1 MATPKVLTR
10 SQRHLLMGLA
20 VLLLHLA
27 LIWALQ
33 SGMVGR
39 IKEVIVPVAMFSQFM
54 DLPKPAPVQPRGAPV
69 PMAKTQPSL
78 ALQTPPPQTP
88 SMTQAPPIA
97 AAAAAVTPV
106 PTATTAA
113 PASEAVAIE
122 IARKPELTTKP
133 TAPAQVQWPSAQAD
147 YLQNPKPPYPV
158 LSRRLSEQGL
168 VVHSV
173 LIGVDGRAISASLIK
188 SSGFDRL
195 DKASYDAIMR
205 WRYTPGLRNG
215 IPEPMSFNVPLNWVL
230 E

>member
-27 LIWALQ
+27 LIGALQ
-33 SGMVGR
+33 SGLMGR
-39 IKEVIVPVAMFSQFM
+39 IKEVIVPVVTLSQFM
-54 DLPKPAPVQPRGAPV
+54 DLSKPTPVQPRSAPL
-69 PMAKTQPSL
+69 PLAKTQPSL
-78 ALQTPPPQTP
+78 ALQTPPPQNP
-88 SMTQAPPIA
+88 FMTQAPPIA
-97 AAAAAVTPV
+97 AAAAAVTPM
-106 PTATTAA
+106 PAATAA
-113 PASEAVAIE
+113 AQATEAVAT
-122 IARKPELTTKP
+122 ASKPELTTKP
-133 TAPAQVQWPSAQAD
+133 PAPARVQSPSAQAD
-147 YLQNPKPPYPV
+147 YLQNPKPPYPA

-173 LIGVDGRAISASLIK
+173 LIGVDGRAISARLVK

>member
-27 LIWALQ
+27 LIGALQ
-33 SGMVGR
+33 SGLMGR
-39 IKEVIVPVAMFSQFM
+39 IKEVIVPVVMLSQFM
-54 DLPKPAPVQPRGAPV
+54 DLSKPTPVQPRSAPLRL
-69 PMAKTQPSL
+69 AKTQPSL

-97 AAAAAVTPV
+97 AAAAAATPV
-106 PTATTAA
+106 PAATTAA
-113 PASEAVAIE
+113 PATEAVAI
-122 IARKPELTTKP
+122 AVASKPELTTKP
-133 TAPAQVQWPSAQAD
+133 PAPARVQSPSAQAD
-147 YLQNPKPPYPV
+147 YLQNPKPPYPA

-173 LIGVDGRAISASLIK
+173 LIGVDGRAISARLVK

-205 WRYTPGLRNG
+205 WRYSPGLRDG
-215 IPEPMSFNVPLNWVL
+215 VPEAMSFNVPLNWVL